1 MGVEDYSLVMKP
13 SPRRKITKESI
24 LSSLINIGFIQYDEF
39 YKFENEITLA
49 LYNDDGI
56 IEVLL
61 SYEENYVEYISFR
74 FSVCQP
80 ISIIDVFVS
89 IITKIM
95 KEHHMLIREGYSLD
109 TYDDSSD
116 LSELSKQISNKAKH
130 LKANWIKMF
139 QGDDEEV
146 IIHVGKTWG
155 YFMKKHP
162 SLFKKMSEL

>member
-1 MGVEDYSLVMKP
+1 MGVEDYGLVMKP
-13 SPRRKITKESI
+13 SPERKITKESI
-24 LSSLINIGFIQYDEF
+24 LSTLLNIGFKQYDES
-39 YKFENEITLA
+39 YKFKNEITFA
-49 LYNDDGI
+49 LYNDNGI

-61 SYEENYVEYISFR
+61 VYEENYVEYINFR

-80 ISIIDVFVS
+80 ISIIDVFFT
-89 IITKIM
+89 IITKLM
-95 KEHHMLIREGYSLD
+95 KEHHMLIHESYSLVI
-109 TYDDSSD
+109 YDENSD
-116 LSELSKQISNKAKH
+116 LSELSKQILNKVKH
-130 LKANWIKMF
+130 LKSNWIKMF